1 MEIHEIR
8 KRDKQRDRQSDRQA
22 ELYLFIC
29 ISAVI
34 LDSFLKISL
43 LYTNTGLR
51 KKKYC
56 QAKHSTYIL
65 VKHM

>member
-43 LYTNTGLR
+43 LYSNLYTSETYV
-51 KKKYC
+51 KMPEMS
-56 QAKHSTYIL
+56 AK
-65 VKHM
+65 